1 MKKIMFLFLT
11 VLTLVMFSCETQERI
26 KNVTIN
32 PPQMMSMFK
41 VTPAGSQITSTDT
54 VSISVPNV
62 ADVTASTTASPR
74 GEQADVPFYMDKN
87 NLIVAIISVGV
98 ALLINI
104 VYHHW
109 K

>member
-1 MKKIMFLFLT
+1 
-11 VLTLVMFSCETQERI
+11 
-26 KNVTIN
+26 
-32 PPQMMSMFK
+32 
-41 VTPAGSQITSTDT
+41 
-54 VSISVPNV
+54 
-62 ADVTASTTASPR
+62 VTASTTASPR

-87 NLIVAIISVGV
+87 NLLVAIISVGV